1 MQFAGAGWGGSRA
14 TERVC
19 NVHRSPSPYTGMPK
33 IDRAF
38 RSYFIPE
45 IGPRGGAGVPPAPP
59 RASYLTLLLLLG
71 RHRTL
76 FSRGRAVSTTIHIL
90 LYIPTPHAA
99 QPQPEPLAHAQA
111 ARGQRPEQAHP
122 TRESAAGPPSRP
134 EPASSF
140 AASPASASELS
151 RAHLTHKRRSAGGRV
166 AAAAQTATSR
176 PLSPTQAG
184 LG

>member
-1 MQFAGAGWGGSRA
+1 MQFAGGQAPGPGCGSRA

-38 RSYFIPE
+38 RSDFIPE
-45 IGPRGGAGVPPAPP
+45 IRPRGGRCPS
-59 RASYLTLLLLLG
+59 ASRLTLVSLSG
-71 RHRTL
+71 DRTL